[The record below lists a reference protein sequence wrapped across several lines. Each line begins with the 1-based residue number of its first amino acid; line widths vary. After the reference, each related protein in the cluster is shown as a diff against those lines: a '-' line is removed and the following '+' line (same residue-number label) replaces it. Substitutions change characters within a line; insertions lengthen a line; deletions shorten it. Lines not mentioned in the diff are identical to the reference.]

1 LHPPVVAAA
10 AGNGSRSIFRGGR
23 GPARPGLW
31 GPPRCCDT
39 PACRRPRDGRSPPTD
54 VSRPR
59 RSSRVRGCADLRH
72 RGGSRWSAAP
82 PPGPSPGRPTLDEIP
97 GGGMCARGVVRP
109 QAGRTAAARCHP
121 WPLRWGRGKDATGDE
136 VAAGGVRREARSAG
150 STSPPIVGGR
160 GVRYGPAVLRV
171 AHAPR
176 ACSTDRASRPDR
188 GGPDRTPNQ
197 QAAPLPRR
205 LSLARAQ
212 RTAGGGPAGRG
223 SPLPNPAPTAPTW
236 CGRRDHR
243 RCPCA
248 ATR

>member
-1 LHPPVVAAA
+1 MLVRTTVRRAGAPVPPARPPVSSPREGGTPRP
-10 AGNGSRSIFRGGR
+10 GNGSGSRLVAGGIRALPRKRPRPSAERPWSHPSGGR
-23 GPARPGLW
+23 W
-31 GPPRCCDT
+31 GSWERFPIRLPRRT
-39 PACRRPRDGRSPPTD
+39 IAPDGRELPT
-54 VSRPR
+54 R
-59 RSSRVRGCADLRH
+59 
-72 RGGSRWSAAP
+72 
-82 PPGPSPGRPTLDEIP
+82 SPGAAGVRAASSVHRRDAPQR
-97 GGGMCARGVVRP
+97 RGV
-109 QAGRTAAARCHP
+109 TRC
-121 WPLRWGRGKDATGDE
+121 LYVGGRGKDATGDE

-223 SPLPNPAPTAPTW
+223 SSLPNPAPTAPTW